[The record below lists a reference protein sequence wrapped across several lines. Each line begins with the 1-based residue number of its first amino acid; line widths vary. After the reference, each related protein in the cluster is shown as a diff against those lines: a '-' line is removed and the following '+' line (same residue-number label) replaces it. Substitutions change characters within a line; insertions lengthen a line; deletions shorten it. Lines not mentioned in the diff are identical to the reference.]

1 MNFLFLIS
9 CSWLLV
15 GLLTSDSGILRV
27 KHQTENRL
35 GFGSK
40 NVPSDLVSNSSDM
53 INESAVID
61 IVGRIKTISSR
72 ILNTTQKRRQS
83 LLDEQESD
91 MTPEFQLIF
100 LDKKVTSML
109 IYYIK
114 HYYLCFKCYFQVSSN
129 QDANQDC
136 NTG

>member
-1 MNFLFLIS
+1 MNFPFLIS

-15 GLLTSDSGILRV
+15 GLLTSGILRV
-27 KHQTENRL
+27 EHQTENRL

-91 MTPEFQLIF
+91 MTLEFQLIF
-100 LDKKVTSML
+100 LDKKVPSML
-109 IYYIK
+109 
-114 HYYLCFKCYFQVSSN
+114 
-129 QDANQDC
+129 
-136 NTG
+136 T